1 MKTNN
6 VWRSKIRKIHSMHEL
21 QQEKNR
27 LQLELVKK
35 EAEIKANYRHILSAF
50 SLRNIFTTVTT
61 ELSNPSSI
69 TAKVITLGKNW
80 LSRRKKK
87 KKAKAAQKAGEQKTS
102 EEPEMKN
109 EE

>member
-1 MKTNN
+1 
-6 VWRSKIRKIHSMHEL
+6 MHEL

-87 KKAKAAQKAGEQKTS
+87 KKEAKNKHAEEKAGETVKS
-102 EEPEMKN
+102 EE
-109 EE
+109 